1 MTGDIS
7 RQTFDSRKHYS
18 KVVMQQGRVQL
29 DADWNEQQDILQHH
43 IETGARDVIG
53 SVGTSTNGSGFEVTF
68 TYDRSDLLISPG
80 HMYVDG
86 MLCELEEEEAIPVL
100 SIVKGRIKVKL
111 ADVDNSPCPFKKDHW
126 IELIY
131 KNGQRLFDKNGR
143 PAGFIKVTGVEVD
156 QEKQEV
162 FLSTDWS
169 NLNQGRDVFKVRP
182 VVTYLTQPG
191 YPQPD
196 PLITQLQTPDKTE
209 NKYVVF
215 LAYLDVWQRQITAL
229 DDPGIREVA
238 LGGADTAQRTQT
250 FWQVKLLPIEIER
263 ESMTEAGDLIETIK
277 EDTGNLQQNKR
288 NELERKMGRLL
299 RILTFM
305 PPISQWKGPFLPYTE
320 KPNPG
325 RLSVRLAGD
334 TGTYQGLENQL
345 YRVEIHQEAS
355 KDNPIPTFKWARN
368 NASSLVQANVAGGA
382 VTIAGSGQGSLLG
395 LKVGQYVELLDEQ
408 AELSGKPGTLA
419 QITQVNDITG
429 ELTLNPPP
437 PPNVQHVRLQLWNGT
452 GNIDGSKGTNKS
464 KDGWLVLENGIN
476 IQFTLDTKEHTYSY
490 KSGDYWLIP
499 ARTATG
505 QIDWPHTTPQLPLG
519 IEHHYARLACL
530 LQTKSLP
537 LVQDCRKHFFPL
549 AANALHILDINWTN
563 DIEEKHDLLYA
574 TRKLRIILDG
584 EPDQQCARAMQAAM
598 IVSVETALPG
608 GAAGIFLI
616 SGVFNIDDN
625 VITWHW
631 HEEEKS
637 GLIAKFFERFDDFY
651 SDWFSEWFRDPLH
664 RHEPRHH
671 VRVRVVLKGHLI
683 WHTDAN
689 GRRIYLD
696 GQTFG
701 IPGIEKSGYRPK
713 PAERGKA
720 EEERG
725 QHIYLQFPSGTGRP
739 ASDFESWFYLKE

>member
-7 RQTFDSRKHYS
+7 RQTFDSHKHYS

-86 MLCELEEEEAIPVL
+86 MLCELEEGEAIPVL
-100 SIVKGRIKVKL
+100 SVVKGRIKVKL
-111 ADVDNSPCPFKKDHW
+111 TDVDNPPCPFKKDHW
-126 IELIY
+126 VELIY

-196 PLITQLQTPDKTE
+196 PLITHLQTPDKTE

-215 LAYLDVWQRQITAL
+215 LAYLDVWQRQITVL

-305 PPISQWKGPFLPYTE
+305 PPISQWKIPLLPYTE

-368 NASSLVQANVAGGA
+368 NASSLVEANVAGGI

-408 AELSGKPGTLA
+408 SKLLGKPGTLA
-419 QITQVNDITG
+419 QIALVNDITG

-437 PPNVQHVRLQLWNGT
+437 PPNMQHVRLQLWNGT

-464 KDGWLVLENGIN
+464 KDGWLVLENGIE
-476 IQFTLDTKEHTYSY
+476 IQFTLDTKEATYHY
-490 KSGDYWLIP
+490 MSGNSWLIP
-499 ARTATG
+499 ARSATG
-505 QIDWPHTTPQLPLG
+505 KIDWPHTAPQPPLA
-519 IEHHYARLACL
+519 IDHHYARLACL
-530 LQTKSLP
+530 LHTKSLP
-537 LVQDCRKHFFPL
+537 LVQDCRTHFFPL
-549 AANALHILDINWTN
+549 AADALHILDINWKN
-563 DIEEKHDLLYA
+563 DTLIPKERHLLSV
-574 TRKLRIILDG
+574 KEGLRITLDG
-584 EPDQQCARAMQAAM
+584 EPDERCANAMQAAM

-608 GAAGIFLI
+608 GGAGIFLV
-616 SGVFNIDDN
+616 SGIFKINGN
-625 VITWHW
+625 VLTWHW
-631 HEEEKS
+631 GKEERL
-637 GLIAKFFERFDDFY
+637 GLISRFFSRFDEF
-651 SDWFSEWFRDPLH
+651 FSHLFEKR
-664 RHEPRHH
+664 EHH
-671 VRVRVVLKGHLI
+671 LRVRVTLKGHLI
-683 WHTDAN
+683 WQTVN

-696 GQTFG
+696 GQAFG
-701 IPGIEKSGYRPK
+701 IPGETEKSGYKLLP
-713 PAERGKA
+713 EETEEHRGL
-720 EEERG
+720 
-725 QHIYLQFPSGTGRP
+725 HIDLQFPSGTGRP
-739 ASDFESWFYLKE
+739 ASDFESWFYMKE